1 MFDFLTIN
9 NHIVIARK
17 DLITLLVTEGLMDKE
32 QDIKEVIDFKESEL
46 EDLVMVSEKAFTG
59 KLSTLRKGFG
69 LTGEKLTLR
78 DISEAINK
86 ELAETDEPI
95 NNVVI
100 LIEDSN
106 GSSSFAATKDML
118 SVFTRPGE
126 GEIVAL
132 LSAFKEN

>member
-1 MFDFLTIN
+1 MFDFLNIN

-17 DLITLLVTEGLMDKE
+17 DLITLLVTEGLMDKG
-32 QDIKEVIDFKESEL
+32 QDLKEVIAFKESEL
-46 EDLVMVSEKAFTG
+46 ENLVMVSEKALTG
-59 KLSTLRKGFG
+59 KLSTLREGFG
-69 LTGEKLTLR
+69 LTGEKLTLH

-86 ELAETDEPI
+86 ELAETSEPI
-95 NNVVI
+95 DNVVI

-106 GSSSFAATKDML
+106 GAASFAATKDML

>member
-17 DLITLLVTEGLMDKE
+17 DLITLLVTEGLMDKG
-32 QDIKEVIDFKESEL
+32 QDLKEVIDFKESEL
-46 EDLVMVSEKAFTG
+46 ENLVMVSEKALTG
-59 KLSTLRKGFG
+59 KFSTLRKGFG
-69 LTGEKLTLR
+69 LTGEKLTLH

-86 ELAETDEPI
+86 ELAETSEPI
-95 NNVVI
+95 DNVVI

-106 GSSSFAATKDML
+106 GAASFAATKDML
-118 SVFTRPGE
+118 TVFTRPGE

>member
-9 NHIVIARK
+9 NHIAIARK
-17 DLITLLVTEGLMDKE
+17 DLITLLVTEGLMDKG
-32 QDIKEVIDFKESEL
+32 QDLKEVIDFKESEL
-46 EDLVMVSEKAFTG
+46 EDLIMVSEKAFTG
-59 KLSTLRKGFG
+59 KFSILREGFG
-69 LTGEKLTLR
+69 LTGEKLTLH

-95 NNVVI
+95 DNVVI

-106 GSSSFAATKDML
+106 GAASFAATKDML

>member
-59 KLSTLRKGFG
+59 KLSTLREGFG

-95 NNVVI
+95 DNVVI
-100 LIEDSN
+100 LIED
-106 GSSSFAATKDML
+106 
-118 SVFTRPGE
+118 
-126 GEIVAL
+126 
-132 LSAFKEN
+132 

>member
-9 NHIVIARK
+9 DHIVIARK
-17 DLITLLVTEGLMDKE
+17 DLITLLVTEGLMDKG
-32 QDIKEVIDFKESEL
+32 QDLKEVIDFKESEL
-46 EDLVMVSEKAFTG
+46 KDLVMVSEKAFTG
-59 KLSTLRKGFG
+59 KFSTLREGFG
-69 LTGEKLTLR
+69 LTDEKLTLH

-95 NNVVI
+95 DNVVI

-106 GSSSFAATKDML
+106 GAASFAATKDML

-132 LSAFKEN
+132 LSAFKES